1 MLILLSVLF
10 LLGFFGLL
18 IWVTVIHICYT
29 EKHNKDALLEASS
42 SLELEKDQVNSML
55 DKILSR

>member
-1 MLILLSVLF
+1 MLTLLSVLF

-42 SLELEKDQVNSML
+42 LEKDQVNSML